1 MEKKIFSY
9 SDHMPS
15 SNGFF
20 KKKVNIFNAYDKKIL
35 LKKTI
40 FQIPDMNIKK
50 IYLILLSKVIQ
61 KKCTV

>member
-1 MEKKIFSY
+1 MGKKFFHIQIIC
-9 SDHMPS
+9 HQ
-15 SNGFF
+15 NGYF
-20 KKKVNIFNAYDKKIL
+20 KKKVNIFNAYDKKIFI
-35 LKKTI
+35 KKTI